1 MSSTATRTVIASE
14 TSVNTAIRYDPSYL
28 RTVPGI
34 LKVICFV
41 SKYAFIVLFIIVD
54 GYLINV

>member
-14 TSVNTAIRYDPSYL
+14 TSVNTAIRYDPSYV

-41 SKYAFIVLFIIVD
+41 SKYAFIGFMLLLMD
-54 GYLINV
+54 TLIDV